1 MVSDRENFNLNIW
14 DHSSIAYCVME
25 LVLDDENRPV
35 DRIYRYCNQAFAD
48 LKGYRLETILDHSY
62 SDLYPESDAKGL
74 SACYR
79 AAYEDIPCEMDT
91 SFNNEKYHVAFMP
104 SGMKGFCTGTIF
116 KAQME
121 NNSETE
127 KTDTLLDDN
136 YMIRQL
142 LPDYVSLYSLELNSG
157 KYEILRLA
165 GNTNATEIA
174 DNPAY
179 KGLNFDEY
187 AREYAKNFIRKEDQK
202 EFLDWHLCKN
212 MKKSL
217 MKSDKVSFHYQSI
230 SKDGTPRYYEGYAVR
245 GKITDESFQIF
256 LGYRNID
263 SILYKEKAI
272 QERIQRVLDETN
284 LRNEII
290 TSIAKTY
297 QYISRIDI
305 KADWYEEISNR
316 DKYYSKYE
324 HSGIQSANTQK
335 ACRKYVAEEYQE
347 AFLKFTDLSTLPER
361 MATEETIVIEYQ
373 MKDGNWHKLRFIEK
387 KRDKKGQLTHVICV
401 IRSISDIKKREQELL
416 YQVGEAKKDAAL
428 KTRFL
433 SNMSHDIRTPMNGI
447 IGMIELADSHP
458 DDSELQKKCRE
469 KIMESS
475 RFLVSMVNDILD
487 MNKLES
493 GDVVK
498 QELPFDLTE
507 LLNKVN
513 TSRQTAAAAKNVE
526 YIVDWDKSDMEHVH
540 LTGNPLYLERL
551 LYVVADNAVKF
562 TTPGGRVNVWCIEK
576 SGDDGQAEYEFGCS
590 DNGIGMSKN
599 FLEHAFDVFSQEN
612 ETSRSRYEG
621 SGLGLPIAK
630 RLVERMGGRIELKSQ
645 KDVGTTVIMT
655 VPFKIDEER
664 KSEKREN
671 NKGIS
676 LEGRHVLLA
685 EDNELNMEIAK
696 LLLEDKGLLVDC
708 AYDGI
713 EAVKRFE
720 QSVPGYYDIVFM
732 DIMMP
737 NLNGWDAARKIRS
750 MKRPDAD
757 KVAIIAMSANTFAED
772 IINSRIAGMND
783 HIAKPID
790 KEKIEKVLYSSLA

>member
-1 MVSDRENFNLNIW
+1 MVSDREKFNLNIW

-25 LVLDDENRPV
+25 LVLDGEDRPV

-62 SDLYPESDAKGL
+62 SDLYPESDTKGM

-91 SFNNEKYHVAFMP
+91 SFKNEKYHVAIMP
-104 SGMKGFCTGTIF
+104 SGIKGFCSGTIF

-121 NNSETE
+121 NDRESE
-127 KTDTLLDDN
+127 KTDALLDDN

-157 KYEILRLA
+157 KYEILRLT

-187 AREYAKNFIRKEDQK
+187 AREYAENFISKEDRK

-212 MKKSL
+212 MKKHL
-217 MKSDKVSFHYQSI
+217 KKSDRITFHYQSI
-230 SKDGTPRYYEGYAVR
+230 SKDGTKRYYEGYAVR

-290 TSIAKTY
+290 TSIARTY

-305 KADWYEEISNR
+305 NADWYEEISNR
-316 DKYYSKYE
+316 DKYYSKYA
-324 HSGIQSANTQK
+324 HSGIQSVNTNR
-335 ACRKYVAEEYQE
+335 ACRQYVAEEYQE
-347 AFLKFTDLSTLPER
+347 VFLKFTDLSTLPER
-361 MATEETIVIEYQ
+361 MAKEETIAIEYQ
-373 MKDGNWHKLRFIEK
+373 MQDGNWHKMRFIEK

-401 IRSISDIKKREQELL
+401 IRSISDIKKREQNLL
-416 YQVGEAKKDAAL
+416 YQVAEAKKDAAL
-428 KTRFL
+428 KSRFL

-447 IGMIELADSHP
+447 IGMIELADRHP
-458 DDSELQKKCRE
+458 DDPELQKKSRE

-475 RFLVSMVNDILD
+475 RFLVSMVNDIVD

-498 QELPFDLTE
+498 QEIPFDLSE

-513 TSRQTAAAAKNVE
+513 TARQSAAEAKNVE
-526 YIVDWDKSDMEHVH
+526 YIVDWDKSDMEHVY

-551 LYVVADNAVKF
+551 LNVVSDNAVKF
-562 TTPGGRVNVWCIEK
+562 TNSGGRVNVWCIEK
-576 SGDDGQAEYEFGCS
+576 PGDDGHAEYEFGCS
-590 DNGIGMSKN
+590 DNGIGMSEN

-621 SGLGLPIAK
+621 SGLGLSIAK
-630 RLVERMGGRIELKSQ
+630 RLVEHMGGRIELKSQ

-664 KSEKREN
+664 KPEKREN
-671 NKGIS
+671 KERVS
-676 LEGRHVLLA
+676 LKARHVLLA

-696 LLLEDKGLLVDC
+696 LLLEDNGLSVDC
-708 AYDGI
+708 ACDGI
-713 EAVKRFE
+713 EAAERFE
-720 QSVPGYYDIVFM
+720 QSVPGYYDMIFM

-757 KVAIIAMSANTFAED
+757 KVPIIAMSANTFAED

-790 KEKIEKVLYSSLA
+790 KEKIEKVIYSGLG